1 MPDEAFDVAVIGGGS
16 AGYVGAIRGAQLGLK
31 VAVIEKEK
39 VGGTCLHRG
48 CIPTKSFLH
57 SSELAHEIQG
67 AAQLGIKTN
76 GVQIDWPAVL
86 KRKDSVV
93 NQLWRGTEF
102 LLKKNKVTVFQ
113 GEGVIES
120 EHKVVVKNSGQAI
133 NAKNLVVAT
142 GSRPKSLPGLNM
154 DGDRVINSDHAVS
167 LDQMPKSIV
176 IVVAGAVGTEFACV
190 YNGYAAKVPLAEFL
204 PTLLPLEDSDVGQQV
219 AKVLG
224 KRGFTVLTGAQL
236 QPDTLKRA
244 NGKLTVAVK
253 TGEQSQTI
261 DGERLLVAVGREGIT
276 DGFGL
281 EKLDIQVEK
290 GYIKTDEHYR
300 TGHPNVYAA
309 GDVIGN
315 FLLAHVAYYE
325 GEHIM
330 EYIAGK
336 NPKPLDYNR
345 VPRAT
350 YTYPQVASLGLSEK
364 QAKDQGLKVK
374 VGKFPLVGNAK
385 SVILGET
392 EGFVKIISDEE
403 SGDLLGVFIIGPN
416 ATELISETALEAA
429 RVDPVGDWGQHPSAP
444 DGLGIRQGSR
454 AGRRRARHPH
464 LTMATKTQEVEAK
477 GGQSRHRSLGLSD
490 DQALRIYEVMRLAR
504 AVDERMWL
512 INRQGRAPFVISCQ
526 GQEGAQVGTAAAL
539 RPGSDWVAP
548 YYRDAGVILWFG
560 MTARDQMLSFFARRE
575 DPNSAGRQMPGHF
588 GSRRLHIL
596 TGGSPVAT
604 QLLHAAGLALASKQ
618 RKEDAVTAAYFGD
631 GSASPGA

>member
-57 SSELAHEIQG
+57 SSELAHQIRTAG
-67 AAQLGIKTN
+67 VLGLKAD
-76 GVQIDWPAVL
+76 GVQVDWPAVL
-86 KRKDSVV
+86 KRKEAVV

-102 LLKKNKVTVFQ
+102 LLKKNKVTVFK
-113 GEGVIES
+113 GEAMIES
-120 EHKVVVKNSGQAI
+120 EHSVTVKDSGQAI

-142 GSRPKSLPGLNM
+142 GSRPKSLPGLKM
-154 DGDRVINSDHAVS
+154 DGDRVINSDHAVN
-167 LDQMPKSIV
+167 LDQMPTSIV
-176 IVVAGAVGTEFACV
+176 IVGAGAVGTEFACV
-190 YNGYAAKVPLAEFL
+190 YNGYGAEVTLIEFL
-204 PTLLPLEDSDVGQQV
+204 PTLLPAEDADVGQQL
-219 AKVLG
+219 AKILG
-224 KRGFTVLTGAQL
+224 KRGIKVMTGAQV
-236 QPDTLKRA
+236 QPDSLKSS
-244 NGKLTVAVK
+244 NGKMTVAVK
-253 TGEQSQTI
+253 AGDQTQSV

-281 EKLDIQVEK
+281 EKLDIQIEK

-330 EYIAGK
+330 EVIAGK

-350 YTYPQVASLGLSEK
+350 YSYPQVASLGLSEK
-364 QAKDQGLKVK
+364 QARDQGIKVK

-403 SGDLLGVFIIGPN
+403 SGDLLGVFILGPS
-416 ATELISETALEAA
+416 ATELVSETALAKLLESTPWEIGASIHPHPTVSESVKEAA
-429 RVDPVGDWGQHPSAP
+429 LAV
-444 DGLGIRQGSR
+444 DGLAI
-454 AGRRRARHPH
+454 
-464 LTMATKTQEVEAK
+464 
-477 GGQSRHRSLGLSD
+477 
-490 DQALRIYEVMRLAR
+490 
-504 AVDERMWL
+504 
-512 INRQGRAPFVISCQ
+512 
-526 GQEGAQVGTAAAL
+526 
-539 RPGSDWVAP
+539 
-548 YYRDAGVILWFG
+548 
-560 MTARDQMLSFFARRE
+560 
-575 DPNSAGRQMPGHF
+575 
-588 GSRRLHIL
+588 HI
-596 TGGSPVAT
+596 
-604 QLLHAAGLALASKQ
+604 
-618 RKEDAVTAAYFGD
+618 
-631 GSASPGA
+631 

>member
-39 VGGTCLHRG
+39 LGGTCLHRG

-57 SSELAHEIQG
+57 SSELAH
-67 AAQLGIKTN
+67 QLNTAGVLGLKTD
-76 GVQIDWPAVL
+76 GVQVDWPVVL
-86 KRKDSVV
+86 KRKQAVV
-93 NQLWRGTEF
+93 DQLWRGVEF
-102 LLKKNKVTVFQ
+102 LMKKNKITVFK
-113 GEGVIES
+113 GEGIIES
-120 EHKVVVKNSGQAI
+120 ESKVTVKESGQKV

-142 GSRPKSLPGLNM
+142 GSRPKSLPGLDM
-154 DGDRVINSDHAVS
+154 DGNRVINSDHAVN

-176 IVVAGAVGTEFACV
+176 IVGAGAVGSEFACV
-190 YNGYAAKVPLAEFL
+190 YNGYGADVTLIEFL
-204 PTLLPLEDSDVGQQV
+204 PTLLPAEDPEIGQQL

-224 KRGFTVLTGAQL
+224 KRGIKVMTGAQV
-236 QPDTLKRA
+236 QPNTMKSA
-244 NGKLTVAVK
+244 NGKMTVDVK
-253 TGEQSQTI
+253 VGDQTQQVN
-261 DGERLLVAVGREGIT
+261 GERLLVAVGREGIT

-281 EKLDIQVEK
+281 EKLDIQIEK
-290 GYIKTDEHYR
+290 GYVKTDEHYR

-350 YTYPQVASLGLSEK
+350 YSYPQVASLGLSEK

-374 VGKFPLVGNAK
+374 VGKFPLAGNPK

-416 ATELISETALEAA
+416 ATELISETALAKLLESTPWEIGASIHPHPTVSESVKEAA
-429 RVDPVGDWGQHPSAP
+429 
-444 DGLGIRQGSR
+444 L
-454 AGRRRARHPH
+454 
-464 LTMATKTQEVEAK
+464 
-477 GGQSRHRSLGLSD
+477 
-490 DQALRIYEVMRLAR
+490 
-504 AVDERMWL
+504 AVD
-512 INRQGRAPFVISCQ
+512 G
-526 GQEGAQVGTAAAL
+526 
-539 RPGSDWVAP
+539 VA
-548 YYRDAGVILWFG
+548 I
-560 MTARDQMLSFFARRE
+560 
-575 DPNSAGRQMPGHF
+575 
-588 GSRRLHIL
+588 HI
-596 TGGSPVAT
+596 
-604 QLLHAAGLALASKQ
+604 
-618 RKEDAVTAAYFGD
+618 
-631 GSASPGA
+631 